1 MWTRNAHE
9 KRNSLRDIMERLKF
23 QFEVIAAE
31 DPKSNIIVITS
42 ITNEEE
48 KKFNI
53 PSNLGPLKHHAELT
67 TLPEIKKVATTLKK
81 RGQTRSVWFNL
92 REKVLG
98 NYKDESGN
106 MAIGDYLLEENQ
118 TSQNQQIM
126 SQTTQIDENLI
137 KILEK
142 LSEYK
147 RDDPTLKDRNLSKIS
162 EKFIIEKFNGK
173 NVSVNQWLSIYES
186 ECNRL
191 NITKDV
197 EKIEILRLFLEDNC
211 RDWHSSMLIKNTLN
225 SEWKMWRENFLE
237 TFADKGW
244 SPVMHAINY
253 RFLNGSLLDYALRK
267 ERLLLETNKDTD
279 KITLI
284 NLIAAGLPAFV
295 REKIDREDLKNSQD
309 LFNELRR
316 YEKTT
321 NKKIIE
327 DNKDVKRITNSETR
341 IKDKKPC
348 KICEEKGKNNRYH
361 PENLCWYKT
370 ERNKTQNRNISTN
383 SILEV
388 ELNTEDQK
396 N

>member
-1 MWTRNAHE
+1 
-9 KRNSLRDIMERLKF
+9 MERLKF

-31 DPKSNIIVITS
+31 DPKSSIIAITS
-42 ITNEEE
+42 ITDEEE
-48 KKFNI
+48 KRFNI
-53 PSNLGPLKHHAELT
+53 PSDLAPLKHHTELT
-67 TLPEIKKVATTLKK
+67 ALPEFKKVVTTLKK
-81 RGQTRSVWFNL
+81 SGQTRSVWFNL
-92 REKVLG
+92 SEKVLG

-106 MAIGDYLLEENQ
+106 MAIGDYLLEESQ
-118 TSQNQQIM
+118 TSQKQQIM

-142 LSEYK
+142 LSEHK
-147 RDDPTLKDRNLSKIS
+147 GNDPILKDRNLSKIS

-173 NVSVNQWLSIYES
+173 NVSVNQWLSTYES

-225 SEWKMWRENFLE
+225 SEWRMWRENFLE

-279 KITLI
+279 KVTLI
-284 NLIAAGLPAFV
+284 NLIVAGLPTFI

-327 DNKDVKRITNSETR
+327 DNKDVKRITKSETR
-341 IKDKKPC
+341 IKDKTPC

-361 PENLCWYKT
+361 PENLCWYKA
-370 ERNKTQNRNISTN
+370 ERNKIQNRNISTN